1 MNVLATYNSALQ
13 VAAAFL
19 IFVVGYLA
27 LLFAIVACLLLAEG
41 LHQAF
46 SFARVSF
53 LKSAPGEE
61 QLPLA
66 HAPAVVDGPAFS
78 GWTHRLTESL
88 TGLKHRYFQSLRNA
102 DLPSKFPGMQ

>member
-27 LLFAIVACLLLAEG
+27 LLFAIVVLLLLAEG

-46 SFARVSF
+46 NFARVSF
-53 LKSAPGEE
+53 LKSAPSEG

-66 HAPAVVDGPAFS
+66 SAPAVIDAPAIL

-88 TGLKHRYFQSLRNA
+88 TGLKHRYFQSL
-102 DLPSKFPGMQ
+102 P

>member
-27 LLFAIVACLLLAEG
+27 LLFAIVALLLLAEG

-46 SFARVSF
+46 NFARVSLWKAGSSEVTF
-53 LKSAPGEE
+53 
-61 QLPLA
+61 PLA
-66 HAPAVVDGPAFS
+66 SAPAVS
-78 GWTHRLTESL
+78 GWTHRLTESW
-88 TGLKHRYFQSLRNA
+88 TGLKHRYFQSL
-102 DLPSKFPGMQ
+102 S

>member
-27 LLFAIVACLLLAEG
+27 LLFAIVALLLLAEG

-46 SFARVSF
+46 NFARVSL
-53 LKSAPGEE
+53 LKSAGGEE
-61 QLPLA
+61 QLPLTP
-66 HAPAVVDGPAFS
+66 APVVLHGSAFS

-88 TGLKHRYFQSLRNA
+88 TGLKHRYFHSL
-102 DLPSKFPGMQ
+102 P

>member
-19 IFVVGYLA
+19 IFVVGYFVI
-27 LLFAIVACLLLAEG
+27 LFAIVALLLLAEG

-46 SFARVSF
+46 NFARVSLWKAGSSEMTF
-53 LKSAPGEE
+53 PLTSAPT
-61 QLPLA
+61 
-66 HAPAVVDGPAFS
+66 VVEAPAFS

-88 TGLKHRYFQSLRNA
+88 TGLKHRYFQSL
-102 DLPSKFPGMQ
+102 P

>member
-1 MNVLATYNSALQ
+1 MNFLATYNSVLQ

-27 LLFAIVACLLLAEG
+27 LLFAIVAFLLLAEG

-46 SFARVSF
+46 KFARVSF
-53 LKSAPGEE
+53 LKPALGEG

-66 HAPAVVDGPAFS
+66 SAPAVPNVPSFS
-78 GWTHRLTESL
+78 GWTHRLTDSL
-88 TGLKHRYFQSLRNA
+88 AGLKHRYFHS
-102 DLPSKFPGMQ
+102 PS

>member
-27 LLFAIVACLLLAEG
+27 LLFAIVALLLLAEG

-46 SFARVSF
+46 NFARVSF
-53 LKSAPGEE
+53 LKSTEGEGRLSLAP
-61 QLPLA
+61 
-66 HAPAVVDGPAFS
+66 APAVIGVPAFL

-88 TGLKHRYFQSLRNA
+88 TGLKHRYFHSL
-102 DLPSKFPGMQ
+102 P

>member
-27 LLFAIVACLLLAEG
+27 LLFAIVALLLLAEG

-46 SFARVSF
+46 NFARVSL
-53 LKSAPGEE
+53 LKSTEGEGR
-61 QLPLA
+61 LPLA
-66 HAPAVVDGPAFS
+66 PAVLGDSAFS

-88 TGLKHRYFQSLRNA
+88 TGLKHRYFHSL
-102 DLPSKFPGMQ
+102 P

>member
-19 IFVVGYLA
+19 IFVVGYLG
-27 LLFAIVACLLLAEG
+27 LLFAIVACLLFAEG

-46 SFARVSF
+46 NFARVSL
-53 LKSAPGEE
+53 LKSSEVEG
-61 QLPLA
+61 QFPLA
-66 HAPAVVDGPAFS
+66 PAPAVLGSPAFS

-88 TGLKHRYFQSLRNA
+88 TGLKHRYFRSL
-102 DLPSKFPGMQ
+102 P

>member
-27 LLFAIVACLLLAEG
+27 LLFAIVALLLLAEG

-46 SFARVSF
+46 NFARVSL
-53 LKSAPGEE
+53 LKPAEGEG
-61 QLPLA
+61 QLPLTS
-66 HAPAVVDGPAFS
+66 APAVLGGPAFS
-78 GWTHRLTESL
+78 CWTHRLTESL
-88 TGLKHRYFQSLRNA
+88 TGLKHRYFQSL
-102 DLPSKFPGMQ
+102 S

>member
-27 LLFAIVACLLLAEG
+27 LLFAIVALLLLAEG

-46 SFARVSF
+46 NFARVSF
-53 LKSAPGEE
+53 LKSAPGEGR
-61 QLPLA
+61 LPLVA
-66 HAPAVVDGPAFS
+66 VPAVIAAPAFS
-78 GWTHRLTESL
+78 SWTHRLTESL
-88 TGLKHRYFQSLRNA
+88 TGLKHRYFPSL
-102 DLPSKFPGMQ
+102 P

>member
-1 MNVLATYNSALQ
+1 MNVIATYNSALQ

-46 SFARVSF
+46 NFARISF
-53 LKSAPGEE
+53 LKSTVGQG

-66 HAPAVVDGPAFS
+66 SAPAVIDAAALL
-78 GWTHRLTESL
+78 GWIHRLTESL
-88 TGLKHRYFQSLRNA
+88 TGLKHRYFQSL
-102 DLPSKFPGMQ
+102 P

>member
-27 LLFAIVACLLLAEG
+27 LLFAIVTLLFLAEG

-46 SFARVSF
+46 NFARVSF
-53 LKSAPGEE
+53 LKSVPGEG

-66 HAPAVVDGPAFS
+66 PAPAVLGGPAFS
-78 GWTHRLTESL
+78 GWTQRVTESL
-88 TGLKHRYFQSLRNA
+88 TGLKHRYFHSL
-102 DLPSKFPGMQ
+102 P

>member
-1 MNVLATYNSALQ
+1 MSVLATYNSALQ

-27 LLFAIVACLLLAEG
+27 LLFAIVALLLVAEG

-46 SFARVSF
+46 NFARVSL
-53 LKSAPGEE
+53 LKAGSSEVTF
-61 QLPLA
+61 PLTA
-66 HAPAVVDGPAFS
+66 APAVIEARAFS

-88 TGLKHRYFQSLRNA
+88 TGLKHRYFQSL
-102 DLPSKFPGMQ
+102 S